1 MTATLDKRKDDN
13 DADPDSEY
21 YLGEDGFY
29 YQYYIEDENGEWTT
43 VSPSK
48 VDVSQAQLKSQPP
61 EDPVPFESTVYPHQ
75 EAANKDLSPYS
86 VEQVMRRVY
95 VKATPEKGS
104 RQYFLEAIF
113 FGTAYG
119 LQGAFTRDTH

>member
-1 MTATLDKRKDDN
+1 MFG
-13 DADPDSEY
+13 S
-21 YLGEDGFY
+21 FY

-61 EDPVPFESTVYPHQ
+61 EEPAPCESTVYPHQ

-95 VKATPEKGS
+95 VKATPEKG
-104 RQYFLEAIF
+104 RRFFFQRFLYILEVLFSEQLMVCRVSLHEIRIKT
-113 FGTAYG
+113 G
-119 LQGAFTRDTH
+119 